1 MCLFRMTVRI
11 SNRATSS
18 TNEAGN
24 NQFKVK
30 SCYALLC
37 KQLLCIRSYLK
48 SVLRY
53 KFLILDTHHPD
64 TIFTSA
70 RRWRSAVTFRSQ
82 KSSAS
87 NPVSGNTVLVRSS
100 FITTT
105 FGRCVLNIVQC
116 TSTCALLSV
125 GGIVTRNLTILAQ
138 WHVFSLPPHK
148 SAERDVIPIVGS

>member
-1 MCLFRMTVRI
+1 MCLFSMTVRI
-11 SNRATSS
+11 SNQATPC

-30 SCYALLC
+30 PRYALLC
-37 KQLLCIRSYLK
+37 KQLLCIRGYLT

-53 KFLILDTHHPD
+53 NFLILDTHHPD

-70 RRWRSAVTFRSQ
+70 RRWRSVVTFRSQ

-87 NPVSGNTVLVRSS
+87 KTVSGNTVLVRSS

-105 FGRCVLNIVQC
+105 SGRCVLSIVQC
-116 TSTCALLSV
+116 TSTCSLLSV
-125 GGIVTRNLTILAQ
+125 GGIAMRNLTILAQ
-138 WHVFSLPPHK
+138 WHVLSLPPHK
-148 SAERDVIPIVGS
+148 PAERDVIPITGS